1 MDIWKESIMEYKS
14 TPPIVSGIMFKT
26 DGSRNH
32 LHYINLIYTGFAE
45 NLGTPYWGKAKIIG
59 GVLPLQ

>member
-45 NLGTPYWGKAKIIG
+45 ILGNHRIG
-59 GVLPLQ
+59 EKLKL